1 MCVKLHKNS
10 LVCWYLLS
18 CLKCWIT
25 CHLKEEL
32 CSCLLKLALLFM
44 SSCCLYWHLHPWIPV
59 KDKREGRMNVQTD
72 RGVTFLHDFTS
83 VCASPLHQLE
93 ATLDAVQVQLTHFGS
108 SYINMTALFSLGCFT
123 GSFSYLFYIKNR
135 NTYLKPTTIIIC
147 SEILSNYMCKYAPN
161 D

>member
-1 MCVKLHKNS
+1 
-10 LVCWYLLS
+10 
-18 CLKCWIT
+18 
-25 CHLKEEL
+25 
-32 CSCLLKLALLFM
+32 
-44 SSCCLYWHLHPWIPV
+44 
-59 KDKREGRMNVQTD
+59 MNVQTD

-108 SYINMTALFSLGCFT
+108 SYINMTALFSFGCFT

-147 SEILSNYMCKYAPN
+147 SEILITCVNTHQMTSIGNGYINTLYYLCICAFLYIYKKTKQYQMYRYRLSKQTKPRHS
-161 D
+161 

>member
-1 MCVKLHKNS
+1 
-10 LVCWYLLS
+10 
-18 CLKCWIT
+18 
-25 CHLKEEL
+25 
-32 CSCLLKLALLFM
+32 
-44 SSCCLYWHLHPWIPV
+44 
-59 KDKREGRMNVQTD
+59 MNVQTD
-72 RGVTFLHDFTS
+72 RGVKFLHDFTS

-108 SYINMTALFSLGCFT
+108 SYINMTALFSFGCFT

-161 D
+161 DQYWKWIEYINTLYYLCICAFLYIYKKTKQYQMYRYRLSKQTKPRHS